1 MEKETEL
8 QAEIIEILEWIV
20 AQFSIWIYEYEKKT
34 NPLTAEVPP
43 LFVTFLEHSKQIF
56 PLCISICTELLHFLN
71 FEKFR
76 DSKAFPPV
84 QIIWI
89 SSFKFCLPFGTD
101 EKLQRRK

>member
-43 LFVTFLEHSKQIF
+43 LFVTFLEHSKTDF
-56 PLCISICTELLHFLN
+56 SPLYFYLHWAL
-71 FEKFR
+71 
-76 DSKAFPPV
+76 AF
-84 QIIWI
+84 
-89 SSFKFCLPFGTD
+89 FKFWKVQG
-101 EKLQRRK
+101 